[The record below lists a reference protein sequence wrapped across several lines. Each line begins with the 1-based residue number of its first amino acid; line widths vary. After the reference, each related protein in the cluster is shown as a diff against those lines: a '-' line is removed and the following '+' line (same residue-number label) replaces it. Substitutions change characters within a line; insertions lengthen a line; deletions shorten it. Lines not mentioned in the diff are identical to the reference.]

1 MLQIKSIDVVIG
13 VSNVIWIFDTQIE
26 VYIIICSNE
35 IKTSFVFFDCSR
47 WYVDVEYLFFYIN
60 FLFGMYLKGRV
71 VVETIGTIFQ
81 SSIYD
86 YLSDIVAD
94 LLDGNGHINLFK
106 EDRSHTYGSH
116 QEGPLHIEVL
126 GTESTFVTIFGSVPN

>member
-1 MLQIKSIDVVIG
+1 MLQIKSIDVLIG

-26 VYIIICSNE
+26 VYIIIFSNE

-60 FLFGMYLKGRV
+60 FLFGMYLIGRV

-81 SSIYD
+81 SSIYE

-94 LLDGNGHINLFK
+94 LLDGNGHVNLFK

>member
-26 VYIIICSNE
+26 VYIIIFSNE

>member
-26 VYIIICSNE
+26 VYIIIFSNE

-126 GTESTFVTIFGSVPN
+126 GMESTFVTIFGSVPN